1 MWVLPCIHVIRYTKT
16 VTQHKIVQ
24 EFQAFKM
31 AGRSAESIAC
41 FVYQKFY
48 KDLSSGLQVH
58 LPTITAHLYS
68 KELVSADSRDK
79 ISDNGTS
86 QSEKCMYLLKDVE
99 DRIRRNY
106 FVLETF
112 CEILCCQEIGLSD
125 LGDPMLRDFQ
135 QLCPNPS
142 VCGSNRTLNEKFPE
156 PASESQ
162 TDAADE
168 GTPNVQSSRS
178 NECNVGESDGS
189 GEKVASYVT
198 SFPSKPPQQPL
209 GRDYEA
215 YVEQVVPER
224 ESGRPERAKTV
235 APYVGLFDTDHFGI
249 RHSNREQDSE
259 EDKLVSDLM
268 LSWDRVKLK
277 CENCASI
284 QAEYEKKLQDAK
296 EFYDKHLKATVTKS
310 ASFRQV
316 KRLEKDKEHL
326 LRTIQMQGVQSE
338 EDRRQLEENEMKI
351 EELELQVEQ
360 QMSELME
367 TQRLLETK
375 KKEQEKLKSALSS
388 KERELHEM
396 SQSAQHCPVYGDRKR
411 RKHFK
416 QKRVLCEDIQSLVEK
431 FFATCNISEK
441 GKLHDEIQ
449 AKFAHFTSLKRRKS
463 LSI

>member
-1 MWVLPCIHVIRYTKT
+1 
-16 VTQHKIVQ
+16 
-24 EFQAFKM
+24 M
-31 AGRSAESIAC
+31 AGRSAEDIAC
-41 FVYQKFY
+41 FVFQKFY

-58 LPTITAHLYS
+58 LPVITAHLYS
-68 KELVSADSRDK
+68 KGLVSADNRDK
-79 ISDNGTS
+79 TSDNSTP

-112 CEILCCQEIGLSD
+112 CKVLCCQEIGLSD
-125 LGDPMLRDFQ
+125 LGDPMLHDFQ

-142 VCGSNRTLNEKFPE
+142 IRGSNHTLNEKFSE
-156 PASESQ
+156 PFSESQ
-162 TDAADE
+162 TDTIDDE
-168 GTPNVQSSRS
+168 GMSNAQSSRS
-178 NECNVGESDGS
+178 NECSVGDG
-189 GEKVASYVT
+189 GGGKAASYVT
-198 SFPSKPPQQPL
+198 SFPSKPPQSPL
-209 GRDYEA
+209 GRDYDA
-215 YVEQVVPER
+215 YVEQVVPEK
-224 ESGRPERAKTV
+224 ESGRPERATTV
-235 APYVGLFDTDHFGI
+235 APYVGLFDRDHFGV
-249 RHSNREQDSE
+249 RHSTREQDSE
-259 EDKLVSDLM
+259 EDRLVSDLV

-310 ASFRQV
+310 ASLRQV

-326 LRTIQMQGVQSE
+326 LSTIQMQGVKSE
-338 EDRRQLEENEMKI
+338 EDCRQLEENEMKI
-351 EELELQVEQ
+351 EELELQVEK

-367 TQRLLETK
+367 TQRKLETK
-375 KKEQEKLKSALSS
+375 KKEQEKLKSTLSS

-416 QKRVLCEDIQSLVEK
+416 QKRVLCEDIQSLVVK
-431 FFATCNISEK
+431 FFATCNLSEK
-441 GKLHDEIQ
+441 GHLHDEIQ